1 MNNLL
6 EVKLSFQ
13 TESNKKAG
21 FEKNLG
27 DNDSAVSV
35 ERVEGLIRNLRGIK
49 RYYETSEKYVKNLL
63 ISAHYT
69 KTIAKSA
76 RIQELLK
83 PTGKTPND
91 IVVGAKFSQ
100 DHPESLKHVITYY
113 VDPDTVE
120 RTIEK
125 LEILKEFIQTR
136 LGGEA
141 NRMNFNITEK
151 NSPNIDYAGFGLRKT
166 AIRSL
171 IVDCSVLERFALP
184 EVEAPSDKD
193 GYILTFYNTEISI
206 ARLFEKLNLDSY
218 IYWYAPYGG
227 NTIYASKA
235 LFEALMESVPYLI
248 SMVSADISMMAKE
261 GFFNAEELPKI
272 EIPDPVAEPTIGVID
287 TLFDEAVY
295 FSKWVENIDDLSLG
309 ETSDSNISREHG
321 TQVTSI
327 IVDGPRLNPWLD
339 DGCGRFRVRHF
350 GVCNEKINVLRLVKK
365 IDKIVAG
372 NPDIHVWNLSLGA
385 EEEVSGNFISFIA
398 SAIDEIITKH
408 NVLFVIAGTNDNRNE
423 KPGSLFVGPP
433 ADSLNSIVVNSV
445 RKDNTPASYSRKGKI
460 LSLFSK
466 PDIAYYGGDEGE
478 MIKVYS
484 PTIGETESYG
494 TSFAAPW
501 ISRKAAFLIDVMGLP
516 REVAKALIIDSAAGW
531 GYRKLDAETKN
542 YVGYGVVPID
552 IEEIVK
558 TQNNEIRFV
567 IYGSSKAYRTY
578 NYEIPVPKDD
588 DKNYPYIAR
597 ATMCYFPKCA
607 RNQGVD
613 YTSRELSL
621 KFGRMNPN
629 GKIID
634 INENVQ
640 GNEGALVDERSARRE
655 FMKWE
660 NTKFASSVLKKNR
673 PLKSYGEGLWGLSVS
688 SVERLDS
695 KTKEEL
701 KFGVV
706 ITLREIKGINRIRD
720 FIDACI
726 LRGYIVNELDTDARL
741 EIKAKAEEHID
752 LQ

>member
-27 DNDSAVSV
+27 ANDSAVSV

-125 LEILKEFIQTR
+125 LEIIKEFIQTR

-218 IYWYAPYGG
+218 IYWYAPFGG

-295 FSKWVENIDDLSLG
+295 FSKWVENIDDLNLG

-398 SAIDEIITKH
+398 SAIDEIIAKH
-408 NVLFVIAGTNDNRNE
+408 NALFVIAGTNDNRNE
-423 KPGSLFVGPP
+423 KTDSLFVGPP

-673 PLKSYGEGLWGLSVS
+673 PLKSYGEGFWGLSMS

-726 LRGYIVNELDTDARL
+726 LRGYIVNELDADARL

>member
-27 DNDSAVSV
+27 ANDSAVSV

-125 LEILKEFIQTR
+125 LEIIKEFIQTR

-218 IYWYAPYGG
+218 IYWYAPYGD

-309 ETSDSNISREHG
+309 ETSDSNIGREHG

-398 SAIDEIITKH
+398 SAIDEIIAKH

-423 KPGSLFVGPP
+423 KTGSLFVGPP

-516 REVAKALIIDSAAGW
+516 CEVAKALIIDSAAGW

-673 PLKSYGEGLWGLSVS
+673 PLKSYGEGLWGLSIS